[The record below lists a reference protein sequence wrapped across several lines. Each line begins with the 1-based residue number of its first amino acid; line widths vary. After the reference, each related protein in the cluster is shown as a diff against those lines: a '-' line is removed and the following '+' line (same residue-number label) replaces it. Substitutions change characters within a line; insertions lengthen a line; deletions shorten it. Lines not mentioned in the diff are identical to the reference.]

1 MKIRNRLTLLFT
13 LISVSILIFFSVI
26 IYFTAKKNRSNEFY
40 ELLTKEA
47 ITKFNLFID
56 AKVPPQILQNIYYN
70 NSQII
75 DEVEVA
81 IYDENY
87 TLVYHDAIDIDFV
100 KETRSMLDE
109 IKVKGEL
116 KFYQDQWQ
124 VIGLKHKFKNK
135 TYIITAAAYDQFGY
149 KELHLLLKNS
159 IFLIVI
165 SIFFIYLTGYYFVK
179 RIFQPITEMT
189 DNINEISA
197 NRLDY
202 RLKINKNKD
211 ELTKL
216 AQTFNQM
223 LDRLENSFDS
233 QKKFVSNISHEIRTP
248 LAAIITEIEIALQ
261 RENTTE
267 DYQTTL
273 HKAWMDANKIVKLS
287 NNLLDFAKASYDPS
301 QIAIKPVRID
311 EILLDSCEQVK
322 RINNNYLINLSFENE
337 FHEENEI
344 HVNGNEYLLKV
355 AFANLIENGC
365 KFSLD
370 HKTQVS
376 ILIVNSKIEIRFKD
390 EGIGISRQEIKKIF
404 KTFYRGNNKEWA
416 QGSGIGL
423 SLAEKIIK
431 LHGGEIIVSS
441 KINLGTTFTVILSH
455 L

>member
-13 LISVSILIFFSVI
+13 FISVSILIFFSVI
-26 IYFTAKKNRSNEFY
+26 IYFTAKKNRSKEFY

-47 ITKFNLFID
+47 ITKFNLFVD

-100 KETRSMLDE
+100 KETRSMLDK

-159 IFLIVI
+159 IFLIVV

-261 RENTTE
+261 RENTIE

-301 QIAIKPVRID
+301 QIAFKPVRID

-322 RINNNYLINLSFENE
+322 RINNNYRINLSFENE

-365 KFSLD
+365 KFSQD

-376 ILIVNSKIEIRFKD
+376 ILVVNSKIEIRFKD
-390 EGIGISRQEIKKIF
+390 EGIGISRQELKKIF
-404 KTFYRGNNKEWA
+404 KPFYRGNNKEWA

-423 SLAEKIIK
+423 SLADKIIK